1 MKQRINLE
9 ILLESIICFLLSAL
23 LFYALISDKVANY
36 VHPRINGYLWFAA
49 IALLIISSMF
59 LPAAFTPKHNAKPG
73 KYFLYLVP
81 ILFVILIP
89 AGTVQNKA
97 ISFSSTATT
106 KATTNSAGTTPQNN
120 GTIISGSTSSDNIG
134 KAATSSALFLPKE
147 DSDGIITIQDEQFAN
162 WYQDINQNMNQ
173 YDGKTLKFKGQVF
186 RMKDFAKNEMV
197 PVRYAMV
204 CCTAD
209 LQPCGILCRGD
220 AVTQYQD
227 NEWVWV
233 TGKIKI
239 EQYKNQ
245 TMPICYVTKI
255 EKAEKANDDYIY
267 FTYY

>member
-1 MKQRINLE
+1 MKQKINLE
-9 ILLESIICFLLSAL
+9 TLLESIICFLLSAL

-59 LPAAFTPKHNAKPG
+59 LPSAFTPKHNAKPG
-73 KYFLYLVP
+73 KYFLYFVP

-97 ISFSSTATT
+97 ISFGSTSAVGTAT
-106 KATTNSAGTTPQNN
+106 ASAGTSPQNN
-120 GTIISGSTSSDNIG
+120 GAITPVNPSSNSSRNST
-134 KAATSSALFLPKE
+134 TSSALFLPKE

-173 YDGKTLKFKGQVF
+173 YDGKILKFKGQVF
-186 RMKDFAKNEMV
+186 RTKDFAKNEMI

-209 LQPCGILCRGD
+209 LQPCGILCRGNE
-220 AVTQYQD
+220 VTQYQD

-239 EQYKNQ
+239 EKYKVQ

-255 EKAEKANDDYIY
+255 EKAEKANNDYIY

>member
-173 YDGKTLKFKGQVF
+173 YDGKTLKFKGQVLVSF
-186 RMKDFAKNEMV
+186 HRIDS
-197 PVRYAMV
+197 
-204 CCTAD
+204 CSD
-209 LQPCGILCRGD
+209 
-220 AVTQYQD
+220 
-227 NEWVWV
+227 
-233 TGKIKI
+233 
-239 EQYKNQ
+239 
-245 TMPICYVTKI
+245 
-255 EKAEKANDDYIY
+255 
-267 FTYY
+267 